1 MGLWEYRMGG
11 VDLSSVWVS
20 VLPSAIPKIPGQV
33 WACLP
38 GQSCSD
44 TT

>member
-11 VDLSSVWVS
+11 CVDLTGVWVS
-20 VLPSAIPKIPGQV
+20 VLPSVIPKIPGQV

-38 GQSCSD
+38 G
-44 TT
+44 